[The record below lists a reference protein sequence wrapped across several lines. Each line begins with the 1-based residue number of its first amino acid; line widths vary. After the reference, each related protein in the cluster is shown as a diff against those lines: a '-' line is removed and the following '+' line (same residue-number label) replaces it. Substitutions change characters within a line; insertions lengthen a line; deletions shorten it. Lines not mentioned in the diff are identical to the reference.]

1 MPYVWSE
8 AEQSYRYPSG
18 RRVSDTMLNRALE
31 RVIRSGAENMRTVSE
46 QLQAGTISLSD
57 WQQRMAAEMKPLHT
71 GAAAFGR
78 GGWGQMSQSDWGW
91 TGSEIR
97 RHYGYLRRFAED
109 IATGRQALDGRL
121 VARATMYAEAARGT
135 QRGMQRRMAQ
145 KIGRTEELNQLG
157 AADQHC
163 AECVACSA
171 RGWVPIG
178 TLPPPGSRTCL
189 SRCHCSLEFR
199 MVAEAKAA

>member
-1 MPYVWSE
+1 MPYQWSE
-8 AEQSYRYPSG
+8 DAQAYLYPSG
-18 RRVSDTMLNRALE
+18 RRVAPSTLDRARE
-31 RVIRSGAENMRTVSE
+31 RVIRAGANNMRTISE
-46 QLQAGTISLSD
+46 QLQSGAISLSD

-71 GAAAFGR
+71 GAAALGR

-109 IATGRQALDGRL
+109 IATGHQALDGRL
-121 VARATMYAEAARGT
+121 IARATMYAEAARGT

-145 KIGRTEELNQLG
+145 KIGRTEERNQLG
-157 AADQHC
+157 AADRHC
-163 AECVACSA
+163 AECVDCSA

-189 SRCHCSLEFR
+189 SRCHCSMAFR
-199 MVAEAKAA
+199 VTPVLAAA